1 MKAAAE
7 RPLALLVLLTLPA
20 LAANAAPPPAAPPP
34 AAPSPAHPGDG
45 EADEDLLEF
54 LGSVGGEDA
63 EFTDYLSRTDIAQAA
78 KTPPP
83 KPAPAPPPPEVKKS

>member
-7 RPLALLVLLTLPA
+7 RPRALLVLLTLPA
-20 LAANAAPPPAAPPP
+20 LAANAAPPP

>member
-20 LAANAAPPPAAPPP
+20 LAANAAPPP

>member
-7 RPLALLVLLTLPA
+7 RRVALLVLIA
-20 LAANAAPPPAAPPP
+20 MAAMIGSGVAVVRAADP
-34 AAPSPAHPGDG
+34 DK

-78 KTPPP
+78 KPPP
-83 KPAPAPPPPEVKKS
+83 KPAPPPPEVKKS

>member
-7 RPLALLVLLTLPA
+7 RRVALLVLIA
-20 LAANAAPPPAAPPP
+20 MAAMIGSGVSVVRAAEP
-34 AAPSPAHPGDG
+34 DK

-54 LGSVGGEDA
+54 LGGVGGEDA

-78 KTPPP
+78 KPPPP
-83 KPAPAPPPPEVKKS
+83 KPAPPPPEVKKS

>member
-1 MKAAAE
+1 MRPAAE
-7 RPLALLVLLTLPA
+7 RRLALLVMITLPA
-20 LAANAAPPPAAPPP
+20 FAAHAAPPA
-34 AAPSPAHPGDG
+34 AAPSPVHPGDG

-78 KTPPP
+78 KPPPP
-83 KPAPAPPPPEVKKS
+83 KPAPAPAPPEVKKS